1 MLENWF
7 FILAVT
13 GVLVHSQATSSQ
25 TFWPAA
31 VPLAVRSPYL
41 NAWMATL
48 NGTAPLN
55 IWPTFWTSD
64 HVGALVFSC
73 TLCLGVI
80 DPKFPDLGLGGLC
93 SSWRLDISM
102 AGGRWPGERDQLDEY
117 VNNTD
122 AKHLHSS
129 GWPNSTQRYISEPNR
144 SEPRCFLHSIYKSL
158 TPPLNSLLTGL
169 SSHSHFLISTS
180 MRCLWTANRTRS
192 KFTLISV
199 QVIHWWSNFSFLF
212 SDGMLIH
219 RMGFGRQ

>member
-1 MLENWF
+1 MSVLLAVYPDRPLCFVKIYHWQLSLPSDDTASVHPIQMLENWF

-55 IWPTFWTSD
+55 LWPTFWNSD

-93 SSWRLDISM
+93 SS
-102 AGGRWPGERDQLDEY
+102 
-117 VNNTD
+117 
-122 AKHLHSS
+122 
-129 GWPNSTQRYISEPNR
+129 
-144 SEPRCFLHSIYKSL
+144 
-158 TPPLNSLLTGL
+158 
-169 SSHSHFLISTS
+169 
-180 MRCLWTANRTRS
+180 
-192 KFTLISV
+192 
-199 QVIHWWSNFSFLF
+199 
-212 SDGMLIH
+212 
-219 RMGFGRQ
+219 